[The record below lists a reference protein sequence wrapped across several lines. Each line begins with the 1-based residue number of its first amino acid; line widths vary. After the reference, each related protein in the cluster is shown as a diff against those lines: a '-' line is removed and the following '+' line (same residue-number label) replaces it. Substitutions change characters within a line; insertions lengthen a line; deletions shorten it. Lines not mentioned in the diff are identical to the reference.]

1 MRDAATLIW
10 IIGSGIAMSLVALVG
25 AVSLLLREATFKRL
39 ILPLVAF
46 SAGSLLGGAVLH
58 MLPAATESMAHG
70 LAVYVWVLAGFVVF
84 FALEQFLH
92 WHHCH
97 RHTADCEQRERR
109 PMGTLVLVAD
119 GLHNFT
125 GGLAVAGAFLIDI
138 HLGLTVWLAA
148 LAHEVPQELGDFA
161 VLIHGGWRPRR
172 ALLYNTLTQTT
183 FLVGGIVAYFAAAAL
198 DVRFLVP
205 FAAGNFIYI
214 AASDLV
220 PEVNRHHSPGINM
233 LHLGAFVAGIA
244 LLLAL
249 KLVLPHAH

>member
-1 MRDAATLIW
+1 MRDPTTLFW
-10 IIGSGIAMSLVALVG
+10 ILGTGIGMSLVALVG
-25 AVSLLLREATFKRL
+25 AVSLVMKEATFKRL

-46 SAGSLLGGAVLH
+46 SAGSLLGGALLH
-58 MLPAATESMAHG
+58 MLPAALDERGESVAPF
-70 LAVYVWVLAGFVVF
+70 LWVLIGFAAF

-97 RHTADCEQRERR
+97 RHAADCEQDGRR
-109 PMGTLVLVAD
+109 PVGYLVLIGD

-125 GGLAVAGAFLIDI
+125 CGLAAAGAFLVDVR
-138 HLGLTVWLAA
+138 LGLTVWLAE

-161 VLIHGGWRPRR
+161 VLVHGGWSRAR
-172 ALLYNTLTQTT
+172 ALRYNVLSALTYP
-183 FLVGGIVAYFAAAAL
+183 LGGIVAYVAASTL
-198 DVRFLVP
+198 NVSFLVP

-220 PEVNRHHSPGINM
+220 PEVNRHHSPGISL
-233 LHLGAFVAGIA
+233 LHLVSFVAGIA
-244 LLLAL
+244 LLLVM